1 MLEMSNYYL
10 TEMAPASAQ
19 VYGFLREFGD
29 KMYGLGWDG
38 LVAYQKWDYVYA
50 CTVQYFTMIA
60 RLSSQLHLGNS
71 SHRLAHL

>member
-29 KMYGLGWDG
+29 KMYGLFG
-38 LVAYQKWDYVYA
+38 
-50 CTVQYFTMIA
+50 TVWLPIRNGITSMPAQFNI
-60 RLSSQLHLGNS
+60 LL
-71 SHRLAHL
+71 